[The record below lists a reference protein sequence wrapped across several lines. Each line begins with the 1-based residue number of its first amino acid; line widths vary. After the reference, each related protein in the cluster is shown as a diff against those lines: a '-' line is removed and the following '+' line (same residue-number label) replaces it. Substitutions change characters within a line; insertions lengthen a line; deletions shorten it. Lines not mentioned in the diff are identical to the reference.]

1 MGEASSGEGC
11 WCVAQLVS
19 SPRWQ
24 TLRQG
29 GTKFH
34 CVDVE
39 FEEPVNHPK
48 EDVEQAV
55 GMDLELGGEGLLL

>member
-1 MGEASSGEGC
+1 M
-11 WCVAQLVS
+11 AQLVS

-39 FEEPVNHPK
+39 FEKPVNHPK
-48 EDVEQAV
+48 KDVEQAV
-55 GMDLELGGEGLLL
+55 GTDLELGSEGLLL